1 MCMYMYIHV
10 CMHVCVCA
18 ALPKAHN
25 IVYKTLNLG
34 ASIAKQL

>member
-1 MCMYMYIHV
+1 MCMYTYIHV
-10 CMHVCVCA
+10 CMRVCVCV
-18 ALPKAHN
+18 LPSKAHN